1 MIRFKIQTISVLFL
15 FAALFFSCAKHEGY
29 TVEGQIEGDI
39 PDSVMMYLLHQTVE
53 GVDVR
58 DSTEMVE
65 GRFAF
70 KGKLEHPAVHF
81 LRFGNMNTAVPLFLE
96 NASIQVKAYADS
108 LPNARV
114 SGSASHDE
122 LMSLIQTLRRYDMEA
137 QGLQRDY
144 QQRILAM
151 SALPEEQQQAG
162 QAAVQEVID
171 LLNAN
176 AAAKNSYQKDW
187 PLDRLDKPVGAYIAW
202 ANLQSQLYAPEEV
215 VLISEELVQKQPE
228 LPYTRYL
235 AEYVEKVGRTSA
247 GAMAPD
253 FSLPD
258 PDGNMVSLSDFRGQY
273 VLLDF
278 WAGWCGPCRAEN
290 PNLVKAY
297 DLYRER
303 NFTILGVSLD
313 RERAYW
319 LQAIAEDSLSWTQV
333 SDLKWWQSE
342 AVSIYG
348 LNQIPA
354 SFLLDPEGRILAR
367 DLRGVELLARLDAIL
382 PR

>member
-1 MIRFKIQTISVLFL
+1 MIRLKLQTILVLL
-15 FAALFFSCAKHEGY
+15 TLTTLFFSCGKQGGY
-29 TVEGQIEGDI
+29 TVDGQIEGLE
-39 PDSVMMYLLHQTVE
+39 SGLVYLLYQTEE
-53 GVDVR
+53 GVDVS
-58 DSTEMVE
+58 DSTELND
-65 GRFAF
+65 GRFSF
-70 KGKLEHPAVHF
+70 KGTIEHPGVYF
-81 LRFGNMNTAVPLFLE
+81 LRFGNLNAAVPLFME
-96 NASIQVKAYADS
+96 NASIRFQAFVDS
-108 LPNARV
+108 LPNARI
-114 SGSASHDE
+114 SGSANHDE
-122 LMSLIQTLRRYDMEA
+122 LMSLIQTLRRYDTEA

-176 AAAKNSYQKDW
+176 AAAKTSYQKDW

-202 ANLQSQLYAPEEV
+202 ANLQSQLYGPEEV
-215 VLISEELVQKQPE
+215 ALISEELNQKQPD

-235 AEYVEKVGRTSA
+235 ADYAEKAGRTST
-247 GAMAPD
+247 GALAPD

-258 PDGNMVSLSDFRGQY
+258 PDGKMVSLSDFRGQY

-278 WAGWCGPCRAEN
+278 WAGWCRPCRFEN

-297 DLYRER
+297 DLYRDR
-303 NFTILGVSLD
+303 NFTIVGVSLD

-319 LQAIAEDSLSWTQV
+319 LQAIAEDSLSWTQL

-342 AVSIYG
+342 AARIYG
-348 LNQIPA
+348 LQQIPA
-354 SFLLDPEGRILAR
+354 SFLLDPDGRILAR
-367 DLRGVELLARLDAIL
+367 DMRGEELLARLDAIL